1 MAERSKALDWK
12 SSNIFTGVRGF
23 ESHSVRHNSVPTSQ
37 RSASDMRQAPFAI
50 VSRSVSDG
58 IVSFPAGFSTNGR
71 ATFPAM
77 VVNTSTE
84 KGSATRELIL
94 ARSYELAQE
103 GGVEGLSIGTV
114 AIAAGM
120 SKSGVFAHFG
130 SKEQLQLA
138 LLESVGARFVEFV
151 QAPALRE
158 PRGLPRLRK
167 LTERWCEWSRAHRSG
182 CVLLS
187 AAVEYDGRREGA
199 IRDHVLRQQ
208 AGWRDEVRRTIQLAV
223 DVGHFS
229 SDTDTAQLAFE
240 IYSLMLGLHHDA
252 GLFGYDEARHL
263 TERALE
269 RLFASYR
276 PNAAEAH
283 Q

>member
-1 MAERSKALDWK
+1 MV
-12 SSNIFTGVRGF
+12 I
-23 ESHSVRHNSVPTSQ
+23 TS
-37 RSASDMRQAPFAI
+37 
-50 VSRSVSDG
+50 
-58 IVSFPAGFSTNGR
+58 
-71 ATFPAM
+71 
-77 VVNTSTE
+77 STE

-94 ARSYELAQE
+94 ARAYELAQE
-103 GGVEGLSIGTV
+103 GGVESLSIGTV
-114 AIAAGM
+114 AISAGM

-138 LLESVGARFVEFV
+138 LLESVGVRFVEFV
-151 QAPALRE
+151 RAPALRE

-223 DVGHFS
+223 DEGHLRT
-229 SDTDTAQLAFE
+229 DTDTALLAFE

-252 GLFGYDEARHL
+252 GLFGYREARHL
-263 TERALE
+263 TELALE

-276 PNAAEAH
+276 PSAPEARR
-283 Q
+283 